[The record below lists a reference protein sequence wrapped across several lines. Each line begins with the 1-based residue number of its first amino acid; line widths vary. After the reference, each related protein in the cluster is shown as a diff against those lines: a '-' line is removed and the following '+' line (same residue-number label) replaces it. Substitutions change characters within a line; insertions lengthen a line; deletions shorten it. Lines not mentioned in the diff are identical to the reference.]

1 MPTRFPMT
9 NVAADDRTSARF
21 LGEAHGVDASLV
33 VRAQSGDRTAE
44 EAIYRRHVRYIG
56 GLVIRLLG
64 DRAEAEDCVQET
76 FAIALGR
83 IGSLRDG
90 DALRG
95 WIAQISVNL
104 VRRRF
109 RRRRLMR
116 IFGIVHVVDES
127 VLEATVWRG
136 AGPDVHVELA
146 KLWRV
151 LETLPMDERLAWSL
165 RHVEGYSLD
174 EVASACDCSLATA
187 KRRIGAAESSV
198 RTRLRVE
205 VAS

>member
-1 MPTRFPMT
+1 SLCRPASDGDRQTYEKTSIGSSHLTRWSHERRKRLKKNLAPDIGPRRAMPPRPPMT
-9 NVAADDRTSARF
+9 NIAADDRASARF
-21 LGEAHGVDASLV
+21 LGEAQGVDAALV

-44 EAIYRRHVRYIG
+44 EAIYRRHVRYVG
-56 GLVIRLLG
+56 GLVLRLLG

-109 RRRRLMR
+109 RRRR
-116 IFGIVHVVDES
+116 
-127 VLEATVWRG
+127 
-136 AGPDVHVELA
+136 
-146 KLWRV
+146 
-151 LETLPMDERLAWSL
+151 
-165 RHVEGYSLD
+165 
-174 EVASACDCSLATA
+174 
-187 KRRIGAAESSV
+187 
-198 RTRLRVE
+198 
-205 VAS
+205 